1 MENNFEHIALSIHRV
16 EVTQYRN
23 GLEKEKKVETFN
35 NEQLAKQSF
44 DGLSTKEF
52 RHLLLAWSFCK
63 KIAYT
68 KIELFQND
76 VLTDRIIINIG
87 VEL

>member
-44 DGLSTKEF
+44 DRLSTKEF
-52 RHLLLAWSFCK
+52 RHLLAAWSFCK
-63 KIAYT
+63 KIVYT